1 MPGLPG
7 DGENLTVHE
16 IRIPKLG
23 MDTTECEIRA
33 WLVQVGDRVA
43 LGTALLEVETEKTEV
58 VIEAE
63 AAGIVREIRGQIGE
77 RVPVGAVVGLIDG
90 GA

>member
-1 MPGLPG
+1 M
-7 DGENLTVHE
+7 HE

-23 MDTTECEIRA
+23 MDTTEADVKA
-33 WLVQVGDRVA
+33 WLVKVGDRVST
-43 LGTALLEVETEKTEV
+43 GTPLLEVETEKADV

-63 AAGIVREIRGQIGE
+63 AAGVVRQISAQVGQTVPIGS
-77 RVPVGAVVGLIDG
+77 VVGLIDD

>member
-1 MPGLPG
+1 MY
-7 DGENLTVHE
+7 E

-23 MDTTECEIRA
+23 MDTTECEIRV
-33 WLVQVGDRVA
+33 WLVSPGDRVER
-43 LGTALLEVETEKTEV
+43 GTGILEVETEKTEV

-63 AAGIVREIRGQIGE
+63 VSGVVRALHAAVGE
-77 RVPVGAVVGLIDG
+77 RVPVGTVVGLIDDG